1 MKEPRWISRQA
12 LLYLHTESLAQFG
25 GLDGIRDENLL
36 ESALAR
42 PRNRF
47 LYEPESDIASLAAA
61 YGFGLISN
69 HAFHDGNKRTGFQ
82 AIGLFLLING
92 YRLVASQVDA
102 IQVMLRV
109 AAGHLSEEELATWIH
124 DNCKK
129 HL

>member
-12 LLYLHTESLAQFG
+12 LLYLHTESLTQFG

-42 PRNRF
+42 SRNRF
-47 LYEPESDIASLAAA
+47 LYEPASDLAALAAA
-61 YGFGLISN
+61 YGFGLTSN

-82 AIGLFLLING
+82 AIGLFLPING
-92 YRLVASQVDA
+92 YRLVATQVDA

-109 AAGHLSEEELATWIH
+109 AAGHLSEQGLATWIR

-129 HL
+129 HP